1 MSQHGM
7 HNEKDRL
14 LEEQGTALHG
24 AGTEQAKSPS
34 REANGHPTARSY
46 GADYFATLYG
56 DMPAQTIAD
65 KLRDRLIRRLVY
77 SYSYGGSLL
86 EIGCGF
92 GYLLDLFDD
101 RFIRHGT
108 DISAHAIAAAR
119 RRLPD
124 AALVVADIQDGVPFR
139 GPFDTVVAVNVM
151 EHLPHR
157 AGRLRR
163 SPAISGRAASLW
175 PICLR
180 LAARWRAGSTHA
192 AMPATAPM
200 STVLQ
205 VRLSARSSRVQA
217 FASSGQCISRSGLA
231 RSGAGS
237 VRIRHSWPS
246 SRVSD
251 EQCY

>member
-1 MSQHGM
+1 MSQHGK

-34 REANGHPTARSY
+34 PEANGHPTARSY

-56 DMPAQTIAD
+56 DTPAQTLAD

-92 GYLLDLFDD
+92 GYLLELFDE
-101 RFIRHGT
+101 RFARHGT

-139 GPFDTVVAVNVM
+139 GAFDTVVAVNVM
-151 EHLPHR
+151 EHLPVPGR
-157 AGRLRR
+157 ALEAIAGHLNPGGLFVAHLPTISSSLAGWFYARSYARDRTHVYRPSGEAFSALVASSGFRVLRTMYFPFWPGALWGRLRPHP
-163 SPAISGRAASLW
+163 SFVAVF
-175 PICLR
+175 
-180 LAARWRAGSTHA
+180 AR
-192 AMPATAPM
+192 
-200 STVLQ
+200 V
-205 VRLSARSSRVQA
+205 
-217 FASSGQCISRSGLA
+217 
-231 RSGAGS
+231 
-237 VRIRHSWPS
+237 
-246 SRVSD
+246 
-251 EQCY
+251 